1 MESVMRPYVG
11 LAMKVHTHNRKRV
24 AVLIS
29 GNGSN
34 LQVCFIDI
42 WHNSMS

>member
-1 MESVMRPYVG
+1 MESVMRPYVSS
-11 LAMKVHTHNRKRV
+11 AVKVHTHNRKRV

-42 WHNSMS
+42 WNNSMS